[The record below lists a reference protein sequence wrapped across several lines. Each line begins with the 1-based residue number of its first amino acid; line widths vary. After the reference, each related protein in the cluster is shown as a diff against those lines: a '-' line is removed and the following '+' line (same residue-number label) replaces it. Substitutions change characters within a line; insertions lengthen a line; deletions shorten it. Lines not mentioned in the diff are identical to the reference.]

1 MPSAPHP
8 TPLRRDQK
16 RFLRKLFPE
25 DGLLEAPEAM
35 HVYGSDASRQH
46 NWPQAVVRPQSRE
59 QLQRLLAWAAN
70 ENMPVYTRGRATNV
84 VGGCVPERGGI
95 VVSTLYLN
103 RIEAIDGQDF
113 VAVVQP
119 GVITGELQKQA
130 RRKGLLYAPDPAS
143 AAMSSIGG
151 NVATNAGGMRAVKYG
166 VTRDAVLGLEAVLP
180 GGRVITTGGRNHKN
194 VMGLDLTSLLV
205 GSEGTLA
212 VVSKIW
218 LKLLPAPPETASVL
232 SFFPDLQG
240 ALQAA
245 QKLFAAGLLPVALEL
260 MDGDVL
266 ACLRQVAPLPEA
278 EQAGAALLVQVDGGR
293 ACVAAEKA
301 VIESVC
307 RDAGASSQHAGLGGQ
322 EETRVWQA
330 RRMISQASF
339 RIAPHKFS
347 QDITVPRGR
356 VGQYIHGV
364 KHIGAQEGLTILT
377 FGHLGDGNIH
387 TNIMYDHT
395 QEQERTATSRAARR
409 VMRLVLELGGTLS
422 GEHGVGRTKYP
433 FVQQQLGREQQALM
447 RRIKAI
453 FDPSGILNPDKGY

>member
-1 MPSAPHP
+1 MPPAAHP
-8 TPLRRDQK
+8 TPLRREQR
-16 RFLRKLFPE
+16 RFLRTLFPE

-35 HVYGSDASRQH
+35 HIYGSDASRQH
-46 NWPQAVVRPQSRE
+46 SQPLAVVRPKTRE
-59 QLQRLLAWAAN
+59 QIQRLLAWAAK
-70 ENMPVYTRGRATNV
+70 EHLPVYTRGRATNV
-84 VGGCVPERGGI
+84 VGGCVPEQGGI
-95 VVSTLYLN
+95 VLSTLYLN
-103 RIEAIDGQDF
+103 QIEAIDDQDF

-143 AAMSSIGG
+143 AGMSSIGG

-180 GGRVITTGGRNHKN
+180 GGRVITTGGRSHKN
-194 VMGLDLTSLLV
+194 VMGLDVTSLLV

-212 VVSKIW
+212 VVSKVW
-218 LKLLPAPPETASVL
+218 LKLLPAPQETASVL
-232 SFFPDLQG
+232 SFFPDLEG
-240 ALQAA
+240 ALHAA
-245 QKLFAAGLLPVALEL
+245 QNLFATGLLPVALEL

-266 ACLRQVAPLPEA
+266 ACIRQVASLPEA
-278 EQAGAALLVQVDGGR
+278 DQAGAALLVQVDGGS

-307 RDAGASSQHAGLGGQ
+307 HDAGASSQHAGLGVQ
-322 EETRVWQA
+322 EEARVWQA
-330 RRMISQASF
+330 RRLISQASF

-356 VGQYIHGV
+356 VGPYIHGV
-364 KHIGAQEGLTILT
+364 KHIGAQEGVTILT

-387 TNIMYDHT
+387 TNIMHDNT
-395 QEQERTATSRAARR
+395 REQERTATRRAARR

-433 FVQQQLGREQQALM
+433 YVQQQLGREQQALM
-447 RRIKAI
+447 RRIKEI
-453 FDPSGILNPDKGY
+453 FDPSGILNPGKGY